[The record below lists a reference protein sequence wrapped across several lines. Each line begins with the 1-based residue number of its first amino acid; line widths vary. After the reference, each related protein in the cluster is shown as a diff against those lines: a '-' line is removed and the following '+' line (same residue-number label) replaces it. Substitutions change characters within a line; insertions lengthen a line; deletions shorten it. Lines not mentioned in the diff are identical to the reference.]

1 MLSWKN
7 QWKDIHIV
15 EGIFLFQKT
24 RREKNLKGLGL
35 CAPTRFTQSES
46 HTCSEPCC
54 TPRHIPQMLLFEL
67 WVVINWFLRGMNRTE
82 QKVFA
87 VGSQSLGNTRCLHT
101 DVLAD
106 TIFQTFVL
114 LPKQFKNTL
123 LLCTSPPQNIFTQI
137 ILLFSC
143 HFIFSPRTNNIRNTS
158 IESNESIY
166 LISA

>member
-54 TPRHIPQMLLFEL
+54 TPRRIPQMLLFEL
-67 WVVINWFLRGMNRTE
+67 WVVINWFSRGMNRTE
-82 QKVFA
+82 QKVF
-87 VGSQSLGNTRCLHT
+87 VIGSQSLGNTRCLHT

-106 TIFQTFVL
+106 TIFQTSVS
-114 LPKQFKNTL
+114 LPKQFKNTCSSAL
-123 LLCTSPPQNIFTQI
+123 HLPRT
-137 ILLFSC
+137 
-143 HFIFSPRTNNIRNTS
+143 FSPKLFYYFHVTLFFPPGQTT
-158 IESNESIY
+158 
-166 LISA
+166 